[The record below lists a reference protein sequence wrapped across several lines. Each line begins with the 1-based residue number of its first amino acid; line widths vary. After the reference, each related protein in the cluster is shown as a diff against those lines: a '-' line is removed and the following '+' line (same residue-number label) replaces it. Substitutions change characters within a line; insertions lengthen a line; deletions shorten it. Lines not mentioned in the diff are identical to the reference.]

1 MDELEYRRLV
11 TAQYKRLFH
20 FIRKHVRNPTDA
32 EDLTQQTFIEA
43 WRGLQ
48 NFRGEA
54 SPSTWLFGIAMNLVR
69 NFSTR
74 SVTNR
79 YEFVSD
85 EVLNHVECDGDTPAA
100 AAERRST
107 MKFLDRELS
116 LLEPEMREVLI
127 LVCMEGMAYQ
137 DAAEVLKIPIG
148 TVRSRVSR
156 ARAHLRARLAGTF
169 SVAET
174 TH

>member
-1 MDELEYRRLV
+1 MDEREYRKLV
-11 TAQYKRLFH
+11 AAQHKRLFN
-20 FIRKHVRNPTDA
+20 FIRKHIKNPADA

-43 WRGLQ
+43 WRSLQ

-54 SPSTWLFGIAMNLVR
+54 SPTTWLFGIAMNLVR

-74 SVTNR
+74 SVANR

-85 EVLNHVECDGDTPAA
+85 EVLNYVESAADTPAA

-107 MKFLDRELS
+107 IKFLDRELS

-137 DAAEVLKIPIG
+137 DAAEVLNIPIG

-156 ARAHLRARLAGTF
+156 ARAYLRARLAGTF
-169 SVAET
+169 SEAEAT
-174 TH
+174 E